1 MREAL
6 VVRVAADDAQL
17 EAAVVVVRD
26 GLHALDEDGEVVVEH
41 AVELRHRR
49 RAATCIWRWRIGLSG
64 HDHSLNQSISTWALA
79 FIDETMYPLT
89 RNKGTNLVSL
99 YTIDEENM
107 TLKAMGR
114 PRTSNH
120 AYDVKRAQSVI
131 NFLPFLLRRP
141 TEKNRP
147 LFCRRNDGFPTNE

>member
-49 RAATCIWRWRIGLSG
+49 RAATCKWRYRIGLSDD
-64 HDHSLNQSISTWALA
+64 DH
-79 FIDETMYPLT
+79 
-89 RNKGTNLVSL
+89 
-99 YTIDEENM
+99 
-107 TLKAMGR
+107 
-114 PRTSNH
+114 
-120 AYDVKRAQSVI
+120 
-131 NFLPFLLRRP
+131 
-141 TEKNRP
+141 
-147 LFCRRNDGFPTNE
+147 